1 MTDPSP
7 LTSAPLIA
15 FVATRDPS
23 RAREFYQRVLGL
35 ELVSEDQFALVFNSD
50 GTMLR
55 VATVQE
61 LIPAKYT
68 VLGWNVA
75 SIEKTIDDLKE
86 RGVQFE
92 RFGFF
97 EQDARGIWTAP
108 SGARVAWFKDADSNL
123 LSISQH

>member
-1 MTDPSP
+1 
-7 LTSAPLIA
+7 
-15 FVATRDPS
+15 
-23 RAREFYQRVLGL
+23 
-35 ELVSEDQFALVFNSD
+35 
-50 GTMLR
+50 MLR

-61 LIPAKYT
+61 HHPAKYA

-75 SIEKTIDDLKE
+75 SIEKTIDDLLK

-92 RFGFF
+92 RYDFF

-108 SGARVAWFKDADSNL
+108 SGARVAWFKDPDSNL